1 MMRNAVMFQP
11 SKPNAIGIWTTN
23 VSDENSTSNSAHCR
37 LIVSADLSIERE
49 RRCGSLPEPV
59 TGGIIASVCSL
70 LLYLILD
77 IELSYNLDFRDI
89 LLVYFFTTIGINAR
103 FSDLKA
109 GGKPLVILV
118 GLTISYI
125 FIQNTVGITAA
136 SLMGQPKAMG
146 VLTGSTSLIGGH
158 GTAIAWAGDI
168 AAEYGIPNALEI
180 GVASATMGLIMA
192 SLLGGPI
199 SKWLIHSFKLK
210 GNHETTLTVGVSHDR
225 EDIEQIN
232 HISLMQSTLVIHCA
246 IIGGIFLDNWIN
258 QHVKLPLFVS
268 CLLTAILISNTVPN
282 IFKKMHWPARTR
294 GLAVISDF
302 SLGLFIAMSLM
313 GMQLWTISKLAGPL
327 LGLLALQ
334 AISAVLFIRY
344 ILFPLMGKDYQ
355 ASVLS
360 AGFAGFSLGATPTA
374 IANMT
379 AVTKTHGPAPM
390 AFIILPLVGA
400 FFVDLTNALIIR
412 FFLTL

>member
-1 MMRNAVMFQP
+1 MDKQLIEVGTFVTYTL
-11 SKPNAIGIWTTN
+11 AILVFFI
-23 VSDENSTSNSAHCR
+23 
-37 LIVSADLSIERE
+37 
-49 RRCGSLPEPV
+49 GSSLTQRFKCLQEFNIPEPV
-59 TGGIIASVCSL
+59 TGGIIASTLSL
-70 LLYLILD
+70 ILYLFLD

-109 GGKPLVILV
+109 GGKPLVILTA
-118 GLTISYI
+118 LTLGYI
-125 FIQNTVGITAA
+125 FIQNSVGVVAA
-136 SLMGQPKAMG
+136 SVMGLPKAMG

-158 GTAIAWAGDI
+158 GTAIAWSGEI
-168 AAEYGIPNALEI
+168 AAEHGIPNALEI
-180 GVASATMGLIMA
+180 GVAAATIGLIMA
-192 SLLGGPI
+192 SLLGGPM
-199 SKWLIHSFKLK
+199 SRWLIHSFKIK
-210 GNHETTLTVGVSHDR
+210 GNPETALTVGVSHER
-225 EDIEQIN
+225 EEIEQIN
-232 HISLMQSTLVIHCA
+232 HISLMRSTLVIHCA
-246 IIGGIFLDNWIN
+246 IIGGILLDSWIN
-258 QHVKLPLFVS
+258 QYVKLPLFVS
-268 CLLTAILISNTVPN
+268 CLLVAILISSTVPH
-282 IFKKMHWPARTR
+282 IFKKMPWPARTR

-313 GMQLWTISKLAGPL
+313 GMQLWTIASLAGPL
-327 LGLLALQ
+327 LGLLLIQ
-334 AISAVLFIRY
+334 AISTVLFIRF

-400 FFVDLTNALIIR
+400 FFVDLTNAFIIR
-412 FFLTL
+412 FFLSL